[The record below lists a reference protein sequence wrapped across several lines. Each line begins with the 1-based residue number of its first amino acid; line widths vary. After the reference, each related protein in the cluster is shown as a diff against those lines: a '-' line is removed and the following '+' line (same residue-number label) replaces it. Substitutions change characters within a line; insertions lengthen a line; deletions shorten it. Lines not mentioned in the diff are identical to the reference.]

1 MFSQDAD
8 NDVRGQIGKN
18 TTKAVKE
25 RRCVSGEISDLVCS
39 STITCDLH
47 PRFFYILGYQI
58 SSHGAAYVL

>member
-47 PRFFYILGYQI
+47 PRFFYILGH
-58 SSHGAAYVL
+58 S